1 MEQYGLENIRNIALL
16 SHAGAG
22 KTSLAEAI
30 LLTTGTANRLGKVD
44 EGTTISD
51 YDPIEVKRRISIN
64 LSVLPCQWQKT
75 KINLLDTPGYS
86 DFAAEVKAA
95 IRVSDGALITVCT
108 GLGLQQRGQSATLD
122 TGQ

>member
-95 IRVSDGALITVCT
+95 IRVSDGALITV
-108 GLGLQQRGQSATLD
+108 
-122 TGQ
+122 